1 MAGQYSFAA
10 SPGLCLVVLLA
21 LTGASACRW
30 SSPAAPD
37 GAPPTISGHV
47 YHSFTPD
54 TGEPL
59 LADVLITVRD
69 ATGGETTALSDR
81 TGFYSVRAA
90 MGMVVV
96 TASKDGYET
105 RLSRFDVTESTVL
118 NFSLTPTVDLSGREK
133 RLEE

>member
-1 MAGQYSFAA
+1 MAVHHLFAA
-10 SPGLCLVVLLA
+10 SPGLRLVVLLA
-21 LTGASACRW
+21 VTSVSACRW

-37 GAPPTISGHV
+37 SAPPTISGHV

-69 ATGGETTALSDR
+69 ATGVETTGLSDR
-81 TGFYSVRAA
+81 SGFYSVRAA

-96 TASKDGYET
+96 TASKEGYET
-105 RLSRFDVTESTVL
+105 RHSRFDVTESTVL
-118 NFSLTPTVDLSGREK
+118 NFSLTPAVDGSGKEK
-133 RLEE
+133 RLD